1 MVKLGFILLAHNE
14 PANLLRL
21 ISRLVVKDELVV
33 VHWDKKNPL
42 DVQALAKETLAANIQ
57 ERVLFARRVA
67 VDWGRWSVVEATLAG
82 LEVLESSGEDFNY
95 VVLLSGSDYLIKPI
109 NTLKG
114 FLAQHDGKEYI
125 ECVDP
130 DVDPWVVQGLV
141 KERFLHHHWF
151 SWRDQRT
158 LFEWTL
164 RTQKKLGLKRK
175 VPDNLQPH
183 FGSQWWVLTWQTLRQ
198 VLAMS
203 RRKRIRRFFKT
214 TWVPDELFFQTLVAA
229 IVGKENITGSGLTFY
244 HFTHE
249 GRPLVFYNDHF
260 EFLARQDHFFARKLS
275 PHATELRN
283 QLDAVT
289 DASASTNLAI
299 PAVASKHLDSYQHFI
314 AVQWRGMPGKR
325 VIGRQVDAWYGDL
338 EWNNTPYFVI
348 LSYSDAD
355 LEPLRNA
362 LNAINGLCCYGE
374 LFHGGHVDYALPGKA
389 HPFYPEHSPALRD
402 MKRPNFLV
410 DLIQANPDQLVGF
423 VVRLPSGN
431 EMEKIVL
438 FDPQANVV
446 MVSPD
451 EHYLSEDSD
460 KLDWSC
466 AFDNMIMGDHIA
478 EARRTG
484 KNFYHLKAINH
495 VISSDSINHLT
506 GHLSALHSNFFKT
519 GLKLNVI

>member
-1 MVKLGFILLAHNE
+1 MIKLGFILLAHNE

-21 ISRLVVKDELVV
+21 ISRLIVKDELVV

-42 DVQALAKETLAANIQ
+42 DLPALAKETLTASVLQ
-57 ERVLFARRVA
+57 RVRYAERVA

-82 LEVLESSGEDFNY
+82 LETLESSGEDFDY

-109 NTLKG
+109 GGLKN
-114 FLAQHDGKEYI
+114 FLAQGNGKEYI

-151 SWRDQRT
+151 SWRDQRA

-164 RTQKKLGLKRK
+164 HTQKKLGLKRK
-175 VPDNLQPH
+175 VPDNLKPH
-183 FGSQWWVLTWQTLRQ
+183 FGSQWWALTWPTLKQ

-203 RRKRIRRFFKT
+203 RRRHIRRFFKT

-229 IVGKENITGSGLTFY
+229 VVGKENITGSGLTFY
-244 HFTHE
+244 HFAHE

-260 EFLARQDHFFARKLS
+260 DFLVKQDYFFARKLS
-275 PHATELRN
+275 PHAAGLRN
-283 QLDAVT
+283 QLDAFI
-289 DASASTNLAI
+289 DTNTETAHKI
-299 PAVASKHLDSYQHFI
+299 PAATAKYIESYQHFI

-338 EWNNTPYFVI
+338 EWNKTPYFVI

-362 LNAINGLCCYGE
+362 LNAVNGLCCYGE
-374 LFHGGHVDYALPGKA
+374 LFHGGHVDYALPGKD
-389 HPFYPEHSPALRD
+389 HPFYPECHPALRD

-410 DLIQANPDQLVGF
+410 DLIQDNPEQLVGF
-423 VVRLPSGN
+423 ILRLPTGN

-438 FDPQANVV
+438 FDPQATAV

-451 EHYLSEDSD
+451 EHYLNKDSSQ
-460 KLDWSC
+460 LDWSC

-484 KNFYHLKAINH
+484 KNFYTLKAINH
-495 VISSDSINHLT
+495 VISPDSIDHLVSN
-506 GHLSALHSNFFKT
+506 LSALHSNFFKT
-519 GLKLNVI
+519 GLSLDVI